1 MNRITE
7 MLGIKYP
14 IIQGA
19 MQDVA
24 KAGLVAAVSNA
35 GGLGV
40 LASGQDT
47 PEQVREE
54 IHKVKELTDKPFA
67 VNLMFLNKRAP
78 EIVDVVIEEGVKI
91 VTTGAGTPKLYM
103 PKLKEA
109 GIKVMPVISNV
120 KIAKKMEDLGVDAV
134 IAEGMESGGHI
145 GTMASQ
151 TLWPQVVDAVNIPV
165 IAAGGIADNRGVKA
179 AMAMG
184 AEGVQCGTIFSISK
198 ESPVGDNWK
207 KTIIESKDT
216 SIGVIGTKMGVA
228 SRTVVNKKAK
238 ELYGLEDKM
247 TDKLKFNQ
255 LLDEA
260 YRKAVYQ
267 DDVEDGIIFAGSVA
281 GMIHESKSVAEI
293 ISDLMKE

>member
-24 KAGLVAAVSNA
+24 KARLVAAVSNA

-67 VNLMFLNKRAP
+67 VNLMFLNKKVP

-109 GIKVMPVISNV
+109 GIKVMPVIPNV
-120 KIAKKMEDLGVDAV
+120 KIAKKMEELGVDAV

-145 GTMASQ
+145 GTMTSQ
-151 TLWPQVVDAVNIPV
+151 TLWPQVVDAVKIPV

-179 AMAMG
+179 ALAMG

-207 KTIIESKDT
+207 KVIIESKDT

-228 SRTVVNKKAK
+228 SRTIINKKAK
-238 ELYGLEDKM
+238 ELYELEDKI

-260 YRKAVYQ
+260 YQKAVYQ

-281 GMIHESKSVAEI
+281 GMIHESKSAAEI
-293 ISDLMKE
+293 ISDLMR

>member
-67 VNLMFLNKRAP
+67 VNLMFLNKKVP

-109 GIKVMPVISNV
+109 GIKVMPVIPNV
-120 KIAKKMEDLGVDAV
+120 KIAKKMEELGVDAV

-145 GTMASQ
+145 GTMTSQ
-151 TLWPQVVDAVNIPV
+151 TLWPQVVDAVKIPV

-207 KTIIESKDT
+207 KVIIESKDT

-281 GMIHESKSVAEI
+281 GMIHESKSAAEI
-293 ISDLMKE
+293 ISDLMR

>member
-7 MLGIKYP
+7 MLEIKYP

-54 IHKVKELTDKPFA
+54 IRKVKELTDKPFA
-67 VNLMFLNKRAP
+67 VNLMFLNKKVP

-109 GIKVMPVISNV
+109 GIKVMPVIPNV
-120 KIAKKMEDLGVDAV
+120 KIAKKMEELGVDAV

-145 GTMASQ
+145 GTMTSQ
-151 TLWPQVVDAVNIPV
+151 TLWPQVVDAVKIPV

-179 AMAMG
+179 ALAMG

-207 KTIIESKDT
+207 KVIIESKDT

-228 SRTVVNKKAK
+228 SRIVVNKKAK
-238 ELYGLEDKM
+238 ELYELEDKI
-247 TDKLKFNQ
+247 TDKLNFNQ

-260 YRKAVYQ
+260 YQKAVYQ

-281 GMIHESKSVAEI
+281 GMIYESKSAAEI
-293 ISDLMKE
+293 ISDLMR

>member
-24 KAGLVAAVSNA
+24 KARLVAAVSNA

-54 IHKVKELTDKPFA
+54 IRKVKELTDKPFA
-67 VNLMFLNKRAP
+67 VNLMFLNKKVP
-78 EIVDVVIEEGVKI
+78 KIVDVVIEEEVKI

-109 GIKVMPVISNV
+109 GIKVMPVIPNV
-120 KIAKKMEDLGVDAV
+120 KIAKKMEELGVDAV
-134 IAEGMESGGHI
+134 IVEGMESGGHI
-145 GTMASQ
+145 GTMTSQ
-151 TLWPQVVDAVNIPV
+151 TLWPQVVDAVKIPV

-207 KTIIESKDT
+207 KVIIESKDT

-281 GMIHESKSVAEI
+281 GMIHESKSAAEI
-293 ISDLMKE
+293 IADLMR

>member
-24 KAGLVAAVSNA
+24 KARLVAAVSNA

-67 VNLMFLNKRAP
+67 VNLMFLNKKVP
-78 EIVDVVIEEGVKI
+78 EIVDVVIGEGVKI

-109 GIKVMPVISNV
+109 GIKVMPVIPNV
-120 KIAKKMEDLGVDAV
+120 KIAKKMEKLGVDAV

-145 GTMASQ
+145 GTMTSQ
-151 TLWPQVVDAVNIPV
+151 TLWPQVVDAVKIPV

-179 AMAMG
+179 ALAMG

-207 KTIIESKDT
+207 KVIIESKDT

-228 SRTVVNKKAK
+228 SRTIINKKAK
-238 ELYGLEDKM
+238 ELYELEDKI

-260 YRKAVYQ
+260 YQKAVYQ

-281 GMIHESKSVAEI
+281 GMIHESKSAAEI
-293 ISDLMKE
+293 ISDLMR

>member
-67 VNLMFLNKRAP
+67 VNLMFLNKKVP

-109 GIKVMPVISNV
+109 GIKVMPVIPNV
-120 KIAKKMEDLGVDAV
+120 KIAKKMEELGVDVV

-145 GTMASQ
+145 GTMTSQ
-151 TLWPQVVDAVNIPV
+151 ILWPQVVDAVKIPV

-207 KTIIESKDT
+207 KVIIESKDT
-216 SIGVIGTKMGVA
+216 SVGVIGTKMGVA

-260 YRKAVYQ
+260 YQKAVYQ
-267 DDVEDGIIFAGSVA
+267 DDVENGIIFAGSVA
-281 GMIHESKSVAEI
+281 GMIHESKSAAEI
-293 ISDLMKE
+293 ISNLMR

>member
-24 KAGLVAAVSNA
+24 KARLVAAVSNA

-67 VNLMFLNKRAP
+67 VNLMFLNKKVP
-78 EIVDVVIEEGVKI
+78 EIVDVVIEEGVRI

-109 GIKVMPVISNV
+109 GIKVIPVIPNV
-120 KIAKKMEDLGVDAV
+120 KIAKKMEELGVDAV

-145 GTMASQ
+145 GTMTSQ
-151 TLWPQVVDAVNIPV
+151 TLWPQVVDAVKIPV

-207 KTIIESKDT
+207 KVIIESKDT

-228 SRTVVNKKAK
+228 SRIVVNKKAK
-238 ELYGLEDKM
+238 ELYELENKM

-260 YRKAVYQ
+260 YQKAVYQ

-281 GMIHESKSVAEI
+281 GMIHESKSAAEI
-293 ISDLMKE
+293 ISDLMR

>member
-24 KAGLVAAVSNA
+24 KARLVAAVSNA

-67 VNLMFLNKRAP
+67 VNLMFLNKKVP

-109 GIKVMPVISNV
+109 GIKVMPVIPNV
-120 KIAKKMEDLGVDAV
+120 KIAKKMEELGVDAV

-145 GTMASQ
+145 GTMTSQ
-151 TLWPQVVDAVNIPV
+151 TLWPQVVDAVKIPV

-179 AMAMG
+179 AMVMG

-238 ELYGLEDKM
+238 ELYELEDKM

-260 YRKAVYQ
+260 YQKAVYQ
-267 DDVEDGIIFAGSVA
+267 DDVENGIIFAGSVA
-281 GMIHESKSVAEI
+281 GMIHESKSAAEI
-293 ISDLMKE
+293 ISDLMK

>member
-54 IHKVKELTDKPFA
+54 IRKVKELTDKPFA
-67 VNLMFLNKRAP
+67 VNLMFLNKKVP

-109 GIKVMPVISNV
+109 GIKVMPVIPNV
-120 KIAKKMEDLGVDAV
+120 KIAKKMEELGVDAV
-134 IAEGMESGGHI
+134 IAEGMDSGGHI
-145 GTMASQ
+145 GTMTSK
-151 TLWPQVVDAVNIPV
+151 TLWPQVVDAVKIPV

-207 KTIIESKDT
+207 KVIIESKDT

-260 YRKAVYQ
+260 YQKAVYQ
-267 DDVEDGIIFAGSVA
+267 DDVENGIIFAGSVA
-281 GMIHESKSVAEI
+281 GMIHESKSAAEI
-293 ISDLMKE
+293 ISDLMR

>member
-54 IHKVKELTDKPFA
+54 IRKVKELTDKPFA
-67 VNLMFLNKRAP
+67 VNLMFLNKKVP
-78 EIVDVVIEEGVKI
+78 EIVDVVIEEVVKI

-109 GIKVMPVISNV
+109 GIKVMPVIPNV
-120 KIAKKMEDLGVDAV
+120 KIAKKMEELGVDAV

-145 GTMASQ
+145 GTMTSQ
-151 TLWPQVVDAVNIPV
+151 TLWPQVVDAVKIPV

-207 KTIIESKDT
+207 KVIIESKDT

-228 SRTVVNKKAK
+228 SRIVVNKKAK
-238 ELYGLEDKM
+238 ELYELEDKM

-260 YRKAVYQ
+260 YQKAVYQ
-267 DDVEDGIIFAGSVA
+267 DDVENGIIFAGSVA
-281 GMIHESKSVAEI
+281 GMIHESKSAAEI
-293 ISDLMKE
+293 ISDLMR

>member
-24 KAGLVAAVSNA
+24 KARLVAAVSNA

-67 VNLMFLNKRAP
+67 VNLMFLNKKVP

-109 GIKVMPVISNV
+109 GIKVMPVIPNV
-120 KIAKKMEDLGVDAV
+120 KIAKKMEELGVDAV

-145 GTMASQ
+145 GTMTSQ
-151 TLWPQVVDAVNIPV
+151 ILWPQVVDAVKIPV

-207 KTIIESKDT
+207 KVIIESKDT

-267 DDVEDGIIFAGSVA
+267 DDVENGIIFAGSVA
-281 GMIHESKSVAEI
+281 GMIHESKSAAEI
-293 ISDLMKE
+293 ISDLMR

>member
-67 VNLMFLNKRAP
+67 VNLMFLNKKVP

-109 GIKVMPVISNV
+109 GIKVMPVIPNV
-120 KIAKKMEDLGVDAV
+120 KIAKKMEELGVDVV

-145 GTMASQ
+145 GTMTSQ
-151 TLWPQVVDAVNIPV
+151 ILWPQVVDAVKIPV

-207 KTIIESKDT
+207 KVIIESKDT

-228 SRTVVNKKAK
+228 SRIVVNKKAK
-238 ELYGLEDKM
+238 ELYELEDKM

-281 GMIHESKSVAEI
+281 GMIHESKSAAEI
-293 ISDLMKE
+293 IADLMR

>member
-24 KAGLVAAVSNA
+24 KAGLVAAISNA

-54 IHKVKELTDKPFA
+54 IRKVKELTDKPFA
-67 VNLMFLNKRAP
+67 VNLMFLNKKVP

-109 GIKVMPVISNV
+109 GIKVMPVIPNV
-120 KIAKKMEDLGVDAV
+120 KIAKKMEELGVDAV

-145 GTMASQ
+145 GTMTSQ
-151 TLWPQVVDAVNIPV
+151 ILWPQVVDAVKIPV

-198 ESPVGDNWK
+198 ESPVGGNWK
-207 KTIIESKDT
+207 KVIIESKDT

-260 YRKAVYQ
+260 YQKAVYQ
-267 DDVEDGIIFAGSVA
+267 DDVENGIIFAGSVA
-281 GMIHESKSVAEI
+281 GMIHESKSAVEI
-293 ISDLMKE
+293 ISDLMR

>member
-67 VNLMFLNKRAP
+67 VNLMFLNKKVP

-109 GIKVMPVISNV
+109 GIKVMPVIPNV
-120 KIAKKMEDLGVDAV
+120 KIAKKMEELGVDAV

-145 GTMASQ
+145 GTMTSQ
-151 TLWPQVVDAVNIPV
+151 ILWPQVVDAVKIPV

-179 AMAMG
+179 ALAMG

-207 KTIIESKDT
+207 KVIIESKDT

-228 SRTVVNKKAK
+228 SRIVVNKKAK
-238 ELYGLEDKM
+238 ELYELEDKI
-247 TDKLKFNQ
+247 TDKLNFNQ

-260 YRKAVYQ
+260 YQKAVYQ

-281 GMIHESKSVAEI
+281 GMIHESKSAAKI
-293 ISDLMKE
+293 ISDLMR

>member
-54 IHKVKELTDKPFA
+54 IRKVKELTDKPFA
-67 VNLMFLNKRAP
+67 VNLMFLNKKVP

-109 GIKVMPVISNV
+109 GIKVMPVIPNV
-120 KIAKKMEDLGVDAV
+120 KIAKKMEELGVDAV

-145 GTMASQ
+145 GTMTSQ
-151 TLWPQVVDAVNIPV
+151 TLWPQVVDAVKIPV

-207 KTIIESKDT
+207 KVIIESKDT

-267 DDVEDGIIFAGSVA
+267 DDVENGIIFAGSVA
-281 GMIHESKSVAEI
+281 GMIHESKSAAEI
-293 ISDLMKE
+293 ISDLMRW

>member
-24 KAGLVAAVSNA
+24 KVGLVAAVSNA

-109 GIKVMPVISNV
+109 GIKVMPVKLLKRW
-120 KIAKKMEDLGVDAV
+120 KI
-134 IAEGMESGGHI
+134 
-145 GTMASQ
+145 
-151 TLWPQVVDAVNIPV
+151 
-165 IAAGGIADNRGVKA
+165 
-179 AMAMG
+179 
-184 AEGVQCGTIFSISK
+184 
-198 ESPVGDNWK
+198 
-207 KTIIESKDT
+207 
-216 SIGVIGTKMGVA
+216 
-228 SRTVVNKKAK
+228 
-238 ELYGLEDKM
+238 
-247 TDKLKFNQ
+247 
-255 LLDEA
+255 
-260 YRKAVYQ
+260 
-267 DDVEDGIIFAGSVA
+267 
-281 GMIHESKSVAEI
+281 
-293 ISDLMKE
+293 

>member
-54 IHKVKELTDKPFA
+54 IRKVKELTDKPFA
-67 VNLMFLNKRAP
+67 VNLMFLNKKVP

-109 GIKVMPVISNV
+109 GIKIMPVIPNV
-120 KIAKKMEDLGVDAV
+120 KIAKKMEELGVDAV

-145 GTMASQ
+145 GTMTSQ
-151 TLWPQVVDAVNIPV
+151 TLWPQVVDAVKIPV

-207 KTIIESKDT
+207 KVIIESKDT
-216 SIGVIGTKMGVA
+216 SIGVIGIKMGVA
-228 SRTVVNKKAK
+228 SRIVVNKKAK
-238 ELYGLEDKM
+238 ELYELEDKM

-267 DDVEDGIIFAGSVA
+267 DDVENGIIFAGSVA
-281 GMIHESKSVAEI
+281 GMIYESKSAAEI
-293 ISDLMKE
+293 ISDLMR

>member
-1 MNRITE
+1 

-54 IHKVKELTDKPFA
+54 IRKVKELTDKPFA
-67 VNLMFLNKRAP
+67 VNLMFLNKKVP

-109 GIKVMPVISNV
+109 GIKVMPVIPNV
-120 KIAKKMEDLGVDAV
+120 KIAKKMEELGVDAV

-145 GTMASQ
+145 GTMTSQ
-151 TLWPQVVDAVNIPV
+151 ILWPQVVDAVKIPV

-207 KTIIESKDT
+207 KVIIESKDT

-281 GMIHESKSVAEI
+281 GMIHESKSAAEI
-293 ISDLMKE
+293 ISDLMR

>member
-24 KAGLVAAVSNA
+24 KARLVAAVSNA

-67 VNLMFLNKRAP
+67 VNLMFLNKKVP

-109 GIKVMPVISNV
+109 GIKVMPVIPNV
-120 KIAKKMEDLGVDAV
+120 KIAKKMEELGVDAV

-145 GTMASQ
+145 GTMTSQ
-151 TLWPQVVDAVNIPV
+151 ILWPQVVDAVKIPV

-207 KTIIESKDT
+207 KVIIESKDT

-260 YRKAVYQ
+260 YQKAVYQ
-267 DDVEDGIIFAGSVA
+267 DDVEDGIIFAGLVA
-281 GMIHESKSVAEI
+281 GMIHESKSAAEI
-293 ISDLMKE
+293 ISDLMR

>member
-54 IHKVKELTDKPFA
+54 IRKVKELTDKPFA
-67 VNLMFLNKRAP
+67 VNLMFLNKKVP
-78 EIVDVVIEEGVKI
+78 EIVDVVLEEGVKI

-109 GIKVMPVISNV
+109 GIKVMPVIPNV
-120 KIAKKMEDLGVDAV
+120 KIAKKMEELGVDAV

-145 GTMASQ
+145 GTMTSQ
-151 TLWPQVVDAVNIPV
+151 TLWPQVVDAVKIPV

-179 AMAMG
+179 AMAME

-207 KTIIESKDT
+207 KVIIESKDT

-281 GMIHESKSVAEI
+281 GMIHESKSAAEI
-293 ISDLMKE
+293 ISDLMR

>member
-7 MLGIKYP
+7 MLGVKYP

-67 VNLMFLNKRAP
+67 VNLMFLNKKVP

-109 GIKVMPVISNV
+109 GIKVMPVIPNV
-120 KIAKKMEDLGVDAV
+120 KIAKKMEELGVDAV

-145 GTMASQ
+145 GTMTSQ
-151 TLWPQVVDAVNIPV
+151 TLWPQVVDAVKIPV

-207 KTIIESKDT
+207 KVIIESKDT

-267 DDVEDGIIFAGSVA
+267 DDVENGIIFAGSVA
-281 GMIHESKSVAEI
+281 GMIHESKSAAEI

>member
-1 MNRITE
+1 MNRSTE
-7 MLGIKYP
+7 LLGIKYP
-14 IIQGA
+14 IIPGA
-19 MQDVA
+19 RQDVA
-24 KAGLVAAVSNA
+24 TAGLVAAVSNA

-54 IHKVKELTDKPFA
+54 IRKVKELTDKPFA
-67 VNLMFLNKRAP
+67 VNLMFLNKKVP

-109 GIKVMPVISNV
+109 GIKVMPVIPNV
-120 KIAKKMEDLGVDAV
+120 KIAKKMENLGVDAV

-145 GTMASQ
+145 GTMTSQ

-207 KTIIESKDT
+207 KVIIESKDT

-238 ELYGLEDKM
+238 ELYELEDEM

-260 YRKAVYQ
+260 YQKAVYQ

-281 GMIHESKSVAEI
+281 GMIHESKSAAEI
-293 ISDLMKE
+293 IADLMR

>member
-109 GIKVMPVISNV
+109 GIKVMPVIPNV
-120 KIAKKMEDLGVDAV
+120 KIAKKMEELGVDAV

-145 GTMASQ
+145 GTMTSQ
-151 TLWPQVVDAVNIPV
+151 TLWPQVVDAVKIPV

-184 AEGVQCGTIFSISK
+184 AEGIQCGTIFSISK

-207 KTIIESKDT
+207 KVIIESKDT

-281 GMIHESKSVAEI
+281 GMIHESKSAVEI

>member
-67 VNLMFLNKRAP
+67 VNLMFLNKKVP

-109 GIKVMPVISNV
+109 GIKVMPVIPNV
-120 KIAKKMEDLGVDAV
+120 KIAKKMEELGVDAV

-145 GTMASQ
+145 GTMTSQ
-151 TLWPQVVDAVNIPV
+151 TLWPQVVDAVKIPV

-207 KTIIESKDT
+207 KVIIESKDT
-216 SIGVIGTKMGVA
+216 SIGVIGIKMGVA

-281 GMIHESKSVAEI
+281 GMIHESKSAAEI
-293 ISDLMKE
+293 ISDLMR

>member
-54 IHKVKELTDKPFA
+54 IRKVKELTDKPFA
-67 VNLMFLNKRAP
+67 VNLMFLNKKVP

-109 GIKVMPVISNV
+109 GIKVMPVIPNV
-120 KIAKKMEDLGVDAV
+120 KIAKKMEELGVDAV

-145 GTMASQ
+145 GTMTSQ
-151 TLWPQVVDAVNIPV
+151 TLWPQVVDAVKIPV

-207 KTIIESKDT
+207 KVIIESKDT
-216 SIGVIGTKMGVA
+216 FIGVIGTKMGVA

-281 GMIHESKSVAEI
+281 GMIHESKSAAEI
-293 ISDLMKE
+293 ISDLMR

>member
-24 KAGLVAAVSNA
+24 KARLVAAVSNA

-67 VNLMFLNKRAP
+67 VNLMFLNKKVP

-109 GIKVMPVISNV
+109 GIKVMPVIPNV
-120 KIAKKMEDLGVDAV
+120 KIAKKMEELGVDAV

-145 GTMASQ
+145 GTITSQ
-151 TLWPQVVDAVNIPV
+151 TLWPQVVDAVKIPV

-179 AMAMG
+179 ALAMG

-207 KTIIESKDT
+207 KVIIESKDT

-228 SRTVVNKKAK
+228 SRIVVNKKAK
-238 ELYGLEDKM
+238 ELYELENKM

-260 YRKAVYQ
+260 YQKAVYQ
-267 DDVEDGIIFAGSVA
+267 DDVENGIIFAGSVA
-281 GMIHESKSVAEI
+281 GMIHESKSATEI
-293 ISDLMKE
+293 ISNLMR

>member
-54 IHKVKELTDKPFA
+54 IRKVKELTDKPFA
-67 VNLMFLNKRAP
+67 VNLMFLNKKVP

-109 GIKVMPVISNV
+109 GIKVMPVIPNV
-120 KIAKKMEDLGVDAV
+120 KIAKKMEELGVDAV

-145 GTMASQ
+145 GTMTSQ
-151 TLWPQVVDAVNIPV
+151 TLWPQVVDAVKIPV

-207 KTIIESKDT
+207 KVIIESKDT

-281 GMIHESKSVAEI
+281 GMIHESKSTAEI
-293 ISDLMKE
+293 ISDLMR

>member
-109 GIKVMPVISNV
+109 GIKVMPVIPNV

-165 IAAGGIADNRGVKA
+165 ITAGGIADNRGVKA

>member
-1 MNRITE
+1 MNLITE

-24 KAGLVAAVSNA
+24 KARLVAAVSNA

-67 VNLMFLNKRAP
+67 VNLMFLNKKVP

-109 GIKVMPVISNV
+109 GIKVMPVIPNV
-120 KIAKKMEDLGVDAV
+120 KIAKKMEELGVDAV

-145 GTMASQ
+145 GTMTSQ
-151 TLWPQVVDAVNIPV
+151 TLWPQVVDAVKIPV

-198 ESPVGDNWK
+198 ESPVGGNWK
-207 KTIIESKDT
+207 KVIIESKDT

-281 GMIHESKSVAEI
+281 GMIHESKSAAEI
-293 ISDLMKE
+293 ISDLMR

>member
-1 MNRITE
+1 MNRIIE

-24 KAGLVAAVSNA
+24 KARLVAAVSNA

-67 VNLMFLNKRAP
+67 VNLMFLNKKVP

-109 GIKVMPVISNV
+109 GIKVMPVIPNV
-120 KIAKKMEDLGVDAV
+120 KIAKKMEELGVDAV

-145 GTMASQ
+145 GTMTSQ
-151 TLWPQVVDAVNIPV
+151 ILWPQVVDAVKIPV

-207 KTIIESKDT
+207 KVIIESKDT

-228 SRTVVNKKAK
+228 SRIVVNKKAK
-238 ELYGLEDKM
+238 ELYELEDKM

-260 YRKAVYQ
+260 YQKAVYQ
-267 DDVEDGIIFAGSVA
+267 DDVENGIIFAGSVA
-281 GMIHESKSVAEI
+281 GMIHESKSAAEI
-293 ISDLMKE
+293 ISDLMR

>member
-24 KAGLVAAVSNA
+24 KVGLVAAVSNA

-91 VTTGAGTPKLYM
+91 VTTGAGTPKLYT

-109 GIKVMPVISNV
+109 GIKVMPVIPNV

-238 ELYGLEDKM
+238 ELYELEDKM

-260 YRKAVYQ
+260 YQKAVYQ
-267 DDVEDGIIFAGSVA
+267 DDVENGIIFAGSVA
-281 GMIHESKSVAEI
+281 GMIHESKSAAEI

>member
-54 IHKVKELTDKPFA
+54 IRKVKELTDKPFA
-67 VNLMFLNKRAP
+67 VNLMFLNKKVP

-109 GIKVMPVISNV
+109 GIKVMPVIPNV
-120 KIAKKMEDLGVDAV
+120 KIAKKMENLGVDAV

-145 GTMASQ
+145 GTMTSQ

-207 KTIIESKDT
+207 KVIIESKDI

-238 ELYGLEDKM
+238 ELYELEDEM

-260 YRKAVYQ
+260 YQKAVYQ

-281 GMIHESKSVAEI
+281 GMIHESKSAAEI
-293 ISDLMKE
+293 IADLMR

>member
-54 IHKVKELTDKPFA
+54 IRKVKELTDKPFA
-67 VNLMFLNKRAP
+67 VNLMFLNKKVP

-109 GIKVMPVISNV
+109 GIKVMPVIPNV
-120 KIAKKMEDLGVDAV
+120 KIAKKMEELGVDAV
-134 IAEGMESGGHI
+134 IAEGIESGGHI
-145 GTMASQ
+145 GTMTSQ
-151 TLWPQVVDAVNIPV
+151 TLWPQVVDAVKIPV

-207 KTIIESKDT
+207 KVIIESKDT
-216 SIGVIGTKMGVA
+216 SVGVIGTKMGVA

-260 YRKAVYQ
+260 YQKAVYQ
-267 DDVEDGIIFAGSVA
+267 DDVENGIIFAGSVA
-281 GMIHESKSVAEI
+281 GMIHESKSAAEI
-293 ISDLMKE
+293 ISDLMR

>member
-54 IHKVKELTDKPFA
+54 IRKVKELTDKPFA
-67 VNLMFLNKRAP
+67 VNLMFLNKKVP

-109 GIKVMPVISNV
+109 GIKVMPVIPNV
-120 KIAKKMEDLGVDAV
+120 KIAKKMEELGVDAV

-145 GTMASQ
+145 GTMTSQ
-151 TLWPQVVDAVNIPV
+151 ILWPQVVDAVKIPV

-179 AMAMG
+179 ALAMG

-207 KTIIESKDT
+207 KVIIESKDT

-281 GMIHESKSVAEI
+281 GMIHESKSAAEI
-293 ISDLMKE
+293 ISDLMR

>member
-24 KAGLVAAVSNA
+24 KARLVAAVSNA

-67 VNLMFLNKRAP
+67 VNLMFLNKKVP

-109 GIKVMPVISNV
+109 GIKVMPVIPNV
-120 KIAKKMEDLGVDAV
+120 KIAKKMEELGVDAV

-145 GTMASQ
+145 GTMTSQ
-151 TLWPQVVDAVNIPV
+151 TLWPQVVDAVKIPV
-165 IAAGGIADNRGVKA
+165 LAAGGIADNRGVKA

-198 ESPVGDNWK
+198 ESPVGGNWK
-207 KTIIESKDT
+207 KVIIESKDT

-281 GMIHESKSVAEI
+281 GMIHESKSAAEI
-293 ISDLMKE
+293 ISDLMR

>member
-67 VNLMFLNKRAP
+67 VNLMFLNKKVP

-109 GIKVMPVISNV
+109 GIKVMPVIPNV
-120 KIAKKMEDLGVDAV
+120 KIAKKMEELGVDAV

-145 GTMASQ
+145 GTMTSQ
-151 TLWPQVVDAVNIPV
+151 TLWPQVVDAVKIPV

-207 KTIIESKDT
+207 KVIIESKDT

-260 YRKAVYQ
+260 YQKAVYQ
-267 DDVEDGIIFAGSVA
+267 DDVENGIIFAGSVA
-281 GMIHESKSVAEI
+281 GMIHESKSAAEI
-293 ISDLMKE
+293 ISDLMR

>member
-54 IHKVKELTDKPFA
+54 IRKVKELTDKPFA
-67 VNLMFLNKRAP
+67 VNLMFLNKKVP

-109 GIKVMPVISNV
+109 GIKVMPVIPNV
-120 KIAKKMEDLGVDAV
+120 KIAKKMEELGVDAV

-145 GTMASQ
+145 GTMTSQ
-151 TLWPQVVDAVNIPV
+151 TLWPQVVDAVKIPV

-207 KTIIESKDT
+207 KVIIESKDT

-260 YRKAVYQ
+260 YQKAVYQ

-281 GMIHESKSVAEI
+281 GMIHESKSAAEI
-293 ISDLMKE
+293 ISDLMR

>member
-1 MNRITE
+1 

-24 KAGLVAAVSNA
+24 KARLVAAVSNA

-67 VNLMFLNKRAP
+67 VNLMFLNKKVP

-109 GIKVMPVISNV
+109 GIKVMPVIPNI
-120 KIAKKMEDLGVDAV
+120 KIAKKMEELGVDAV

-145 GTMASQ
+145 GTMTSQ
-151 TLWPQVVDAVNIPV
+151 TLWPQVVDAVKIPV

-207 KTIIESKDT
+207 KVIIESKDT
-216 SIGVIGTKMGVA
+216 SIGVIGIKMGVA

-281 GMIHESKSVAEI
+281 GMIHESKSAAEI
-293 ISDLMKE
+293 ISDLMR